1 MIRGQTRQLPIV
13 KSLIGMNIHNRFD
26 IEVIDSETGK
36 IKQKAQ
42 AENIVLNQLW
52 ATHFFTKWNAV
63 LHFGSGT
70 GSPAP
75 TDTQLFN
82 YVGSKSLSDPQISYD
97 EANFVAKCI
106 SKITLADT
114 ENVGLV
120 LSEVGVAP
128 SSAQTALCTHA
139 MLKDMNGNQITIT
152 KANTDIINIYATVFA
167 HAYGIKDYF
176 NTPNG
181 LINGPLN
188 TYYAFERTFGIALGI
203 QAAYYTADNNLY
215 CWGRRNGY
223 ARMDASKLLSSN
235 GVIKDYVTRKLTF
248 KFARIGAD
256 KGNYDG
262 LYALGFWTYDG
273 SWKYYFAFNMLPPIW
288 EGTDVVGE
296 AIGTG
301 DGSTKSFKT
310 AFVDVTNC
318 KIYVDGAEQ
327 TAGVT
332 ITQTTA
338 VTNNIAFDVAPN
350 VGAVITGDY
359 HTPDIAKDTNHVFDF
374 EVSFQFGEYT
384 PPVV

>member
-1 MIRGQTRQLPIV
+1 MIRGQKRPLPIRHVV
-13 KSLIGMNIHNRFD
+13 KSNVEMNIHNRFD

-63 LHFGSGT
+63 LHFGSGA
-70 GSPAP
+70 GEP
-75 TDTQLFN
+75 TSADTQLFN
-82 YVGSKSLSDPQISYD
+82 YVGSKSLTDPQFSYD
-97 EANFVAKCI
+97 EANFIAKCT
-106 SKITLADT
+106 SKITLSDT

-128 SSAQTALCTHA
+128 RSAQTTLCTHA
-139 MLKDMNGNQITIT
+139 MIKDMNGNQITIT
-152 KANTDIINIYATVFA
+152 KTNTDIINIYATVFA
-167 HAYGIKDYF
+167 HADGIKNYF
-176 NTPNG
+176 NVSNV
-181 LINGPLN
+181 
-188 TYYAFERTFGIALGI
+188 YSAFKRTFNVALGR
-203 QAAYYTADNNLY
+203 QAADYTSDNFLV
-215 CWGRRNGY
+215 CRGRDGY
-223 ARMDASKLLSSN
+223 THDASKLLSSN

-262 LYALGFWTYDG
+262 LYALGLRTYDG
-273 SWKYYFAFNMLPPIW
+273 DVWSYYFEFNMLPPIW
-288 EGTDVVGE
+288 AGTDVVGE

-327 TAGVT
+327 TTGVT
-332 ITQTTA
+332 ITKTTA
-338 VTNNIAFDVAPN
+338 VTNNIVFDIAPSI
-350 VGAVITGDY
+350 GAVITGDY
-359 HTPDIAKDTNHVFDF
+359 HTPDIAKDINHVFDF

-384 PPVV
+384 P